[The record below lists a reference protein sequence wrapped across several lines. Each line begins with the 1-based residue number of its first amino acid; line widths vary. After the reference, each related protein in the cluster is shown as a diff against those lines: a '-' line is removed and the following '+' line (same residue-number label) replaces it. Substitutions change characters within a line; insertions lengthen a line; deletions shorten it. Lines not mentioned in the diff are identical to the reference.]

1 MPHSQTSIGYNKK
14 CIGGFLGDP
23 IPNSPNSHHE
33 NCMAESKENDLL
45 ALGSKRVSSIHLL
58 VGGVIML
65 N

>member
-1 MPHSQTSIGYNKK
+1 MR
-14 CIGGFLGDP
+14 LVDP
-23 IPNSPNSHHE
+23 VPNSPNSHHE

>member
-1 MPHSQTSIGYNKK
+1 MKESINYEISWSSTKFSKLTSWELY
-14 CIGGFLGDP
+14 
-23 IPNSPNSHHE
+23 
-33 NCMAESKENDLL
+33 AESKENDLL